1 MGYAITER
9 ALVFG
14 GDTMTA
20 TDIAVRLGMASV
32 GDPSLVA
39 DISQDV
45 AERAMAVM
53 RAMVEDAI
61 DVMKVSSDP
70 IDVVLV
76 GGGAIVLPLL
86 FPVDPLAFACVIIRL
101 DDTLTGRLGRVFETL
116 RVNDTSG
123 VPVWIQI
130 RNHMIFLIRSGHLRP
145 GDTLPTVRELAI
157 QLGVNYNTIHK
168 VYQDL
173 ETDGLI
179 LSGRGKRSTIAEID
193 REALSLPDSPVDV
206 VIEELVRVI
215 RETGVSRAD
224 AMARIEEAFAKLED
238 R

>member
-1 MGYAITER
+1 M
-9 ALVFG
+9 
-14 GDTMTA
+14 
-20 TDIAVRLGMASV
+20 
-32 GDPSLVA
+32 
-39 DISQDV
+39 
-45 AERAMAVM
+45 
-53 RAMVEDAI
+53 
-61 DVMKVSSDP
+61 
-70 IDVVLV
+70 
-76 GGGAIVLPLL
+76 
-86 FPVDPLAFACVIIRL
+86 
-101 DDTLTGRLGRVFETL
+101 
-116 RVNDTSG
+116 
-123 VPVWIQI
+123 
-130 RNHMIFLIRSGHLRP
+130 
-145 GDTLPTVRELAI
+145 PTVRELAI

-168 VYQDL
+168 VDL

>member
-1 MGYAITER
+1 M
-9 ALVFG
+9 
-14 GDTMTA
+14 
-20 TDIAVRLGMASV
+20 
-32 GDPSLVA
+32 
-39 DISQDV
+39 
-45 AERAMAVM
+45 
-53 RAMVEDAI
+53 
-61 DVMKVSSDP
+61 
-70 IDVVLV
+70 
-76 GGGAIVLPLL
+76 
-86 FPVDPLAFACVIIRL
+86 
-101 DDTLTGRLGRVFETL
+101 FETL

-157 QLGVNYNTIHK
+157 QLGGNYNTIHK

>member
-1 MGYAITER
+1 M
-9 ALVFG
+9 
-14 GDTMTA
+14 
-20 TDIAVRLGMASV
+20 
-32 GDPSLVA
+32 
-39 DISQDV
+39 
-45 AERAMAVM
+45 
-53 RAMVEDAI
+53 
-61 DVMKVSSDP
+61 
-70 IDVVLV
+70 
-76 GGGAIVLPLL
+76 
-86 FPVDPLAFACVIIRL
+86 
-101 DDTLTGRLGRVFETL
+101 FETL

-193 REALSLPDSPVDV
+193 REALSLV
-206 VIEELVRVI
+206 

-224 AMARIEEAFAKLED
+224 AMTRIEEAFAKLED